1 MTVLTPARQQ
11 ALRYASV
18 GLLNTGTDLACFLA
32 LHHWAGLGPELANVL
47 AFVIAAT
54 QGYLMNQRWTFADAA
69 GPSWR
74 GWLAYLGV
82 NTAGVAISTATI
94 YLLADQIG
102 AIGAKLVATV
112 LVFAW
117 GFLAARR
124 WIFTSS
130 SR

>member
-1 MTVLTPARQQ
+1 MPLLTPARQQ

-18 GLLNTGTDLACFLA
+18 GLLNTATDLACFLA
-32 LHHWAGLGPELANVL
+32 LHHWAGLGAELANIG

-54 QGYLMNQRWTFADAA
+54 QGYLVNQRWTFADAA

-74 GWLAYLGV
+74 GWLGYLGV

-94 YLLADQIG
+94 YLLAGHLG
-102 AIGAKLVATV
+102 AVGAKLVATV

-124 WIFTSS
+124 WIFTASA
-130 SR
+130 R